1 MSRKKGAMDVLL
13 SIYKGRPDLQL
24 AFPEVNK
31 GDYKR
36 LLGWAVTC
44 GVTIDPAKGSL
55 DPVLS
60 DLEVLIKPLMYAEN
74 LVNQNIL
81 KNMYGEKFI
90 FDIDERDEMY
100 QFSVSHP
107 SSHVS
112 NPKAEYFKIG
122 EIIVECLL
130 DVLKDLNYNIDHIH
144 SFLDF
149 ACGYGRSIRF
159 LVHRI
164 PKDKVTVADV
174 DKSAVDF
181 CKKTF
186 GVKGF
191 YSVMDP
197 EKLYHNDKY
206 DIIYVVSLFTH
217 LALPLWEAWF
227 KRLYDLLN
235 DNGVLIFSTH
245 GASVYEQCDDFGKNL
260 FDQPVRGFFYNRMS
274 ETTRLSLDEY
284 GTTIVYPDFVVNFIY
299 QNNCGKL
306 LGFYPKKLNNHHDIY
321 AVMKCKNKS

>member
-1 MSRKKGAMDVLL
+1 MGRKKGAMDVLL
-13 SIYKGRPDLQL
+13 TIYKSRPDLQS

-44 GVTIDPAKGSL
+44 GVTIDPAKESL
-55 DPVLS
+55 DPVFS
-60 DLEVLIKPLMYAEN
+60 DLVELIKPLRYAEN

-81 KNMYGEKFI
+81 KNMYGDKFI

-100 QFSVSHP
+100 QFSAAHP
-107 SSHVS
+107 SSHTSDPV
-112 NPKAEYFKIG
+112 AEYFKIG
-122 EIIVECLL
+122 EIIVDCLV
-130 DVLKDLNYNIDHIH
+130 DVLDDIDYNVNKIH

-164 PKDKVTVADV
+164 PKDKITVADV

-181 CKKTF
+181 CKNTF

-206 DIIYVVSLFTH
+206 DIIYVVSLF
-217 LALPLWEAWF
+217 
-227 KRLYDLLN
+227 
-235 DNGVLIFSTH
+235 
-245 GASVYEQCDDFGKNL
+245 
-260 FDQPVRGFFYNRMS
+260 
-274 ETTRLSLDEY
+274 
-284 GTTIVYPDFVVNFIY
+284 
-299 QNNCGKL
+299 
-306 LGFYPKKLNNHHDIY
+306 
-321 AVMKCKNKS
+321 